1 MKGPL
6 ASVRVNGGPSLEH
19 QKIRLKLPLCFSMFF
34 ALGFTVAFVLLHG
47 VDLGEKVVNQQ
58 AELAKDVGLPMA
70 QELVSG
76 ASNPDKKDSHGRL
89 GPEVLKGAATDLVT
103 ASWEEK
109 LAERLAEATR

>member
-34 ALGFTVAFVLLHG
+34 ALGFTVAFILLHG
-47 VDLGEKVVNQQ
+47 VDLGEKVVSQQ
-58 AELAKDVGLPMA
+58 AELTKDVGLPTA
-70 QELVSG
+70 RELVNG
-76 ASNPDKKDSHGRL
+76 VSNSDRKDGHGRL
-89 GPEVLKGAATDLVT
+89 GAEVLKGAATDLLT

-109 LAERLAEATR
+109 PAERLTEATR